1 MGRGTGRAF
10 LAIAQG
16 LGDWRRERAATAE
29 QARLEQREDDWRNS
43 QIEREDA
50 RYLEGLKREPGVE
63 VLEPTVTR
71 TVDLAPPTSLP
82 QITLDAPAKPTA
94 LQRAANAVAPSSL
107 PKPDFATSFDVQDRN
122 PAIEGKIAL
131 RPDENIY
138 YDPKW
143 QENKTRA
150 ERTALRDAAIAAGA
164 DPKNAELLLT
174 NPTLIDNILPKP
186 KKGWTVMGHEYDTE
200 AEAIAA
206 ENRRNPPSGADVDR
220 ERKRTLERAEGH
232 AFAHARKEIGRGVD
246 PIALQDSM
254 TDDIKRLYGLGFGD
268 AAGIA
273 ERAIAR
279 IQRENLA
286 ATNTQSAIDKRK
298 SGSGLTADAILA
310 SLASDKPKGNPL
322 PAPSR
327 TASAQQPPT
336 VAPSAREP
344 QGKPVNPRLQQLQ
357 QTRAKIE
364 ADAELTPDER
374 RDLLSRVDAQI
385 QRMQGQ

>member
-71 TVDLAPPTSLP
+71 TVYLAPPTSLP

-94 LQRAANAVAPSSL
+94 LQRAADAVAPSSL
-107 PKPDFATSFDVQDRN
+107 PKPDFATSFDVQERN

-131 RPDENIY
+131 RPDDNIY
-138 YDPKW
+138 YDPNW
-143 QENKTRA
+143 QENRTRA

-174 NPTLIDNILPKP
+174 NPSLIGNILPKP
-186 KKGWTVMGHEYDTE
+186 KKGWMVMGHEYGSE
-200 AEAIAA
+200 AEANAARIRFGLNADGTTGGAPRLTNADRRRIANSKIDDMMRTGSQPLSVWDA
-206 ENRRNPPSGADVDR
+206 LEADPNTKGALTVDEVANRTRTIEETNARRN
-220 ERKRTLERAEGH
+220 
-232 AFAHARKEIGRGVD
+232 
-246 PIALQDSM
+246 
-254 TDDIKRLYGLGFGD
+254 
-268 AAGIA
+268 
-273 ERAIAR
+273 
-279 IQRENLA
+279 
-286 ATNTQSAIDKRK
+286 QSKN
-298 SGSGLTADAILA
+298 GGGLTADAILA
-310 SLASDKPKGNPL
+310 QLVADMSKGNSL

-364 ADAELTPDER
+364 ADAELTPNER

>member
-71 TVDLAPPTSLP
+71 TVYLAPPTSLP

-94 LQRAANAVAPSSL
+94 LQRAADAVAPSSL
-107 PKPDFATSFDVQDRN
+107 PKPDFATSFDVQERN

-131 RPDENIY
+131 RPDDNIY
-138 YDPKW
+138 YDPNW
-143 QENKTRA
+143 QENRTRA

-174 NPTLIDNILPKP
+174 NPSLIGNILPKP
-186 KKGWTVMGHEYDTE
+186 KKGWTVMGHEYGSE
-200 AEAIAA
+200 AEANAARIRFGLNADGTTGGAPRLTNADRRRIANSKIDDMMRTGSQPLSVWDA
-206 ENRRNPPSGADVDR
+206 LEADPNTKGALTVDEVANRTRTIEETNARRN
-220 ERKRTLERAEGH
+220 
-232 AFAHARKEIGRGVD
+232 
-246 PIALQDSM
+246 
-254 TDDIKRLYGLGFGD
+254 
-268 AAGIA
+268 
-273 ERAIAR
+273 
-279 IQRENLA
+279 
-286 ATNTQSAIDKRK
+286 QSKN
-298 SGSGLTADAILA
+298 GGGLTADAILA
-310 SLASDKPKGNPL
+310 QLVADMSKGNSL

-364 ADAELTPDER
+364 ADAELTPNER

>member
-94 LQRAANAVAPSSL
+94 LQRAADAVAPSSL
-107 PKPDFATSFDVQDRN
+107 PKPDFATSFDVQERN

-150 ERTALRDAAIAAGA
+150 ERTALRDAAVAAGA

-186 KKGWTVMGHEYDTE
+186 EKRNGWMVMGHEYGSE
-200 AEAIAA
+200 AEANAARIRFGLNADGTTGGAPRLTNADRRRIANSKIDDMMRTGSQPLSVWDA
-206 ENRRNPPSGADVDR
+206 LEADPNTKGALTMDEVADRTRTIEETNARRN
-220 ERKRTLERAEGH
+220 
-232 AFAHARKEIGRGVD
+232 
-246 PIALQDSM
+246 
-254 TDDIKRLYGLGFGD
+254 
-268 AAGIA
+268 
-273 ERAIAR
+273 
-279 IQRENLA
+279 
-286 ATNTQSAIDKRK
+286 QSKN
-298 SGSGLTADAILA
+298 GGGLTADAILA
-310 SLASDKPKGNPL
+310 RLVADKSKGNSL

-327 TASAQQPPT
+327 TASAQQQPT
-336 VAPSAREP
+336 VAPSVP